1 MKKLL
6 LPIAVAALCTTTT
19 AQQYIIVNGEMPV
32 LATDVEKISYEE
44 DARFK
49 DDLLD
54 GALAADAK
62 TTLFSQALQLTGL
75 ADTLRIYN
83 YDDYK
88 APYPRTYRYRSHTWN
103 EIAWYN
109 ANRYRNFTV
118 FAETDDVYAANGI
131 TNIEQLKAYAKQ
143 VYDEAFPEDASIS
156 DPTDRRNSLNRFVAY
171 HILRHGSSYWYLT
184 YYDGKMTDKFVDTN
198 MTDIA
203 VWYSTL
209 MPEASIK
216 CSYPMAGKDK
226 GIYLNRRGL
235 KDGPDKYGKQVRGA
249 KVVAYDDTYINDPFT
264 HIAFNGYYF
273 YIDRLLAYDQTTR
286 NDVLGSELWRVDL
299 KTMSP
304 DIMNNADE
312 LRGNYLV
319 DDDITKPDDSP
330 NPKNGRNYIY
340 KWDCMENITGIS
352 ASPGMVAR
360 RAHSNFWSWQGD
372 EMNVFGDFYTITIKL
387 PPLPKGEWEV
397 RMGICAYPTRPDVR
411 IYLNGQVTIDS
422 LVLSRYYYDDS
433 QSINNTNLFTEI
445 LDYLKS
451 IFVMTRDEE
460 KPSIITIT
468 DVRTGEQIINDNFLQ
483 SLTPLDKSVVGQYG
497 FRRFDGKDPITG
509 EYVSWEERAEQAM
522 KDYLATLP
530 KVMRA
535 PRECMLF
542 NSSGQQNS
550 FYDPDNHS
558 FDGLVRYPLG
568 RIVSDGKSDNY
579 LKIEQINHQPN
590 YYELMLDYFEFV
602 PKAVYDNPDIPEE

>member
-6 LPIAVAALCTTTT
+6 LPIAVAALCTTAT
-19 AQQYIIVNGEMPV
+19 AQQYIVVNGEMPV
-32 LATDVEKISYEE
+32 LATDVEKITYEE
-44 DARFK
+44 DARFEEG
-49 DDLLD
+49 LLD

-88 APYPRTYRYRSHTWN
+88 APYPRTYRYKSDIRN

-109 ANRYRNFTV
+109 ANRYRYFTV
-118 FAETDDVYAANGI
+118 FAETDDVYATNGI

-143 VYDEAFPEDASIS
+143 VYDEVFPEDASIS

-198 MTDIA
+198 MTDVS
-203 VWYSTL
+203 VWYATL

-226 GIYLNRRGL
+226 GIYLNHRGL

-360 RAHSNFWSWQGD
+360 RAHSVFWSWQGD

-411 IYLNGQVTIDS
+411 IYLNGQVTIDR
-422 LVLSRYYYDDS
+422 LRLSRYYYGTELPLWE
-433 QSINNTNLFTEI
+433 NPLRTEI
-445 LDYLKS
+445 LDYVENNVL
-451 IFVMTRDEE
+451 VPTLLEDGTYM
-460 KPSIITIT
+460 IT
-468 DVRTGEQIINDNFLQ
+468 DVKSGETLSTASFTNPYDYARKNGNN
-483 SLTPLDKSVVGQYG
+483 PLRY
-497 FRRFDGKDPITG
+497 FRGITNNE
-509 EYVSWEERAEQAM
+509 EYADWSGRCEQAI

-530 KVMRA
+530 KVMKA
-535 PRECMLF
+535 PRECTLI
-542 NSSGQQNS
+542 NAIGQQYRFSEVN
-550 FYDPDNHS
+550 
-558 FDGLVRYPLG
+558 DGLVRYPLG
-568 RIVSDGKSDNY
+568 RIHSDGRHDNY
-579 LKIEQINHQPN
+579 LQIENLGIDPSLHTNS
-590 YYELMLDYFEFV
+590 ELMLDYFEFV
-602 PKAVYDNPDIPEE
+602 PKAVFDNPDIPEE

>member
-6 LPIAVAALCTTTT
+6 LSIAIAALCTTAT

-32 LATDVEKISYEE
+32 LASDVKKITYEE
-44 DARFK
+44 DARFENG
-49 DDLLD
+49 LLA
-54 GALAADAK
+54 GALATDAK

-143 VYDEAFPEDASIS
+143 VYDEAFPEDAGIS

-198 MTDIA
+198 MTDVA

-226 GIYLNRRGL
+226 GVYLNRRGL
-235 KDGPDKYGKQVRGA
+235 KNSPDKYGKQVRGA

-273 YIDRLLAYDQTTR
+273 HIDRLLAYDQTTR

-299 KTMSP
+299 KTMSRE
-304 DIMNNADE
+304 IMNNAWE
-312 LRGNYLV
+312 LRGNYTV
-319 DDDITKPDDSP
+319 DDDNSVADDSEF
-330 NPKNGRNYIY
+330 PKNGRNYIY
-340 KWDCMENITGIS
+340 KWDCMENIKGDNLDH
-352 ASPGMVAR
+352 PGMIAR
-360 RAHSNFWSWQGD
+360 RAHSTFWSWQGD
-372 EMNVFGDFYTITIKL
+372 EMNVFGNFGTITIKL

-397 RMGICAYPTRPDVR
+397 RMGFCTVETRSDVR
-411 IYLNGQVTIDS
+411 IYLNGQVTIDT
-422 LVLSRYYYDDS
+422 LRMSRYYYGADLLLS
-433 QSINNTNLFTEI
+433 ENPLRNEI
-445 LDYLKS
+445 IDYLSKNV
-451 IFVMTRDEE
+451 FVSTKRENGGYLV
-460 KPSIITIT
+460 T
-468 DVRTGEQIINDNFLQ
+468 DVMTGEQMVTNINLYDENQ
-483 SLTPLDKSVVGQYG
+483 IRRMHIGTPYFCGYDET
-497 FRRFDGKDPITG
+497 TG
-509 EYVSWEERAEQAM
+509 EDVDWDERFQQAI
-522 KDYLATLP
+522 KDYLETSQP
-530 KVMRA
+530 KVMKG
-535 PRECMLF
+535 PRECMTFTSL
-542 NSSGQQNS
+542 GQQTS
-550 FYDPDNHS
+550 FYS
-558 FDGLVRYPLG
+558 ISQCVRYPLG

-579 LKIEQINHQPN
+579 LQIEYLQGNN
-590 YYELMLDYFEFV
+590 EELMLDYFEFV